1 MAKLVSK
8 VYGDALFE
16 EAMEKNVLSQW
27 YEEIGALRTI
37 FLENPDLA
45 QFLNHPQIV
54 KEEKKKVVEAI
65 FSGKLSEG
73 LLGFLVTV
81 IEKGRQNDMIPIC
94 DHFTDRVKAYKKIG
108 VVNVTSALPLS
119 EDQKKRV
126 EERLLETTGFVS
138 LEMEYAVDES
148 LLGGLVIRIGDRVVD
163 SSIKTR
169 LEEIRRDL
177 MKLQLA

>member
-45 QFLNHPQIV
+45 QFLNHPQII

-65 FSGKLSEG
+65 FSGKLSDG
-73 LLGFLVTV
+73 LLSRIHG
-81 IEKGRQNDMIPIC
+81 
-94 DHFTDRVKAYKKIG
+94 DHNR
-108 VVNVTSALPLS
+108 S
-119 EDQKKRV
+119 
-126 EERLLETTGFVS
+126 
-138 LEMEYAVDES
+138 
-148 LLGGLVIRIGDRVVD
+148 GGIR
-163 SSIKTR
+163 
-169 LEEIRRDL
+169 
-177 MKLQLA
+177 